1 MSKNLK
7 YCPKCG
13 TAVEEGL
20 FFCPQCGNSLKQID
34 SEPETPKISVSD
46 NVVHEQSRGAVEHLT
61 VGYNVALN
69 NPMVFIPTLLSGII
83 GVLVS
88 YLLNTLS
95 ITGTL
100 FTVLQLSSMII
111 SFILGFASTDM
122 SRDAYYKQPLDISSS
137 VNYVIGRIVPF
148 ILASIFGALLS
159 ITIVLIPAVM
169 LTFVVMVIDETGI
182 MDAFS
187 KAFNVLKADLMDII
201 IVLVVS
207 IVGSVVIGYVPFV
220 STLLNSA
227 LNVIIGLAFIDIYVN
242 YKTNK

>member
-1 MSKNLK
+1 MSKDSK

-13 TAVEEGL
+13 IAVEEGL
-20 FFCPQCGNSLKQID
+20 SFCPQCGNSLKQID
-34 SEPETPKISVSD
+34 SEPEIQKIGVSD

-61 VGYNVALN
+61 IGYNVALS
-69 NPMVFIPTLLSGII
+69 NPMVFVPTLLSGII

-88 YLLNTLS
+88 YILTTLS
-95 ITGTL
+95 VTGIL

-137 VNYVIGRIVPF
+137 INYVIGRIVPF

-159 ITIVLIPAVM
+159 ITVVLIPAVM
-169 LTFVVMVIDETGI
+169 LTFVIMVIDETGI

-187 KAFNVLKADLMDII
+187 KAFNVLKVDLMDII
-201 IVLVVS
+201 IVLIVS
-207 IVGSVVIGYVPFV
+207 IVGSVIIGYVPFV
-220 STLLNSA
+220 STLLSSVF
-227 LNVIIGLAFIDIYVN
+227 NVIIGLAFIDIYIN
-242 YKTNK
+242 YKNK